1 MHNTKTKY
9 NNITIKNTYTRKT
22 SFTETLTHKKNS
34 HTDTNTL
41 TESLIYLL
49 CQELQQYAVK
59 GSSGEWNKALANGEE
74 QIGIHNS
81 YFIQKENVLF
91 EIRDFVGKLNLSFD
105 KLVNRSVEG
114 RGAFSL
120 SLDNLHKTIVP
131 RVENCR
137 NFACRSFLM
146 TTYSIYPYTPK
157 HPASVPSHKSHMF
170 CIAI

>member
-22 SFTETLTHKKNS
+22 SFTETLTHKKTLS
-34 HTDTNTL
+34 HGHK
-41 TESLIYLL
+41 L

-74 QIGIHNS
+74 QIGTHKS
-81 YFIQKENVLF
+81 YFMQKENVLF
-91 EIRDFVGKLNLSFD
+91 EIRYFVGKLNLSFD

-146 TTYSIYPYTPK
+146 TTYSIYPYTPS
-157 HPASVPSHKSHMF
+157 HPASVPSHKSRVF
-170 CIAI
+170 CITI